1 MHGLRIVLKPTIER
15 EDNNMSMKGIDVS
28 GWQKGID
35 LSKIDCDFVIVKA
48 TQGTGFTS
56 EDYERQATQAKS
68 LGKKL
73 GIYHYANG
81 SGAKEEAEF
90 FVSKVKPY
98 LKEAILVLDW
108 EKDQNSKF
116 GAGIEYPLAWLNRV
130 YELTGVRPLI
140 YMSKSVTRQHDWT
153 AVAKNY
159 GLWVAQYANNNQ
171 TGYQSNPWTDKNG
184 YGAWSSP
191 AIFQYSSHGRLSG
204 YNANLDINI
213 AYMDAAAWDK
223 YAAGEAGAKQ
233 EEKEQPNGT
242 PTGTTLE
249 LVYGVMTKQYGDGD
263 ARKAALGSRYDEVQ
277 NTINHIC
284 SASAETLAE
293 ETKAGKY
300 GNGSIRKAVLGD
312 RYNEVQKIINGGGV
326 TKQQSRSYT
335 VKKNDNLTKIA
346 KTYGTTVNTIVQKN
360 KKKYPKITANFI
372 CVGWVLE
379 V

>member
-1 MHGLRIVLKPTIER
+1 MNKA
-15 EDNNMSMKGIDVS
+15 
-28 GWQKGID
+28 
-35 LSKIDCDFVIVKA
+35 FVTLLIRSFR
-48 TQGTGFTS
+48 GG
-56 EDYERQATQAKS
+56 QATIA
-68 LGKKL
+68 
-73 GIYHYANG
+73 HY
-81 SGAKEEAEF
+81 F
-90 FVSKVKPY
+90 Y
-98 LKEAILVLDW
+98 AISYYIIAV
-108 EKDQNSKF
+108 
-116 GAGIEYPLAWLNRV
+116 
-130 YELTGVRPLI
+130 TGGGCFERTKI
-140 YMSKSVTRQHDWT
+140 S
-153 AVAKNY
+153 
-159 GLWVAQYANNNQ
+159 WVAQYANNKQ
-171 TGYQSNPWTDKNG
+171 TGYQSAPWTDKND

-191 AIFQYSSHGRLSG
+191 AIFQYSSHGRLNG
-204 YNANLDINI
+204 YNADLDINI

-263 ARKAALGSRYDEVQ
+263 ARKAALGNRYDEVQ
-277 NTINHIC
+277 NMINHIN
-284 SASAETLAE
+284 SASAATLAE

-300 GNGSIRKAVLGD
+300 GNDPIRKAVLGN
-312 RYNEVQKIINGGGV
+312 RYDEVQEIINGGSV
-326 TKQQSRSYT
+326 TKKQSRSYT